1 LEAAVEAAPGRAMD
15 GHYHPSPDED
25 EADLAR
31 EIERHTE
38 PEQSRHAPSSTP
50 TFSHS
55 QFHHASGSSVNSSLD
70 HNQLQPSEDTN
81 GQASA
86 RSSFTQNG
94 QYDTNSAVNAQQF
107 PRQFFTDMG
116 RSNLFALTPVDPS
129 STISMR
135 FPSTTQEQPQYYVP
149 HVPGDRSLPSRDVS
163 DKNFDDAYVAFI
175 MYCNPGVDLATD
187 SVELRKVFRS
197 PPRSDGKTFNTF
209 TLFELIRKL
218 DQKELKTWTQ
228 LAITLGVEMPVIEK
242 HQSTQKVQQYA
253 VRLKVG
259 LIPYP

>member
-1 LEAAVEAAPGRAMD
+1 MD
-15 GHYHPSPDED
+15 SQYHPSPDDD
-25 EADLAR
+25 EADDLAR
-31 EIERHTE
+31 EIARHTE
-38 PEQSRHAPSSTP
+38 PEPARHAASSTP

-55 QFHHASGSSVNSSLD
+55 QFHHVSGPSVNNPLD
-70 HNQLQPSEDTN
+70 HNQLQSSDETN
-81 GQASA
+81 GQVSA

-94 QYDTNSAVNAQQF
+94 QYDTNTEINSQHF
-107 PRQFFTDMG
+107 PRQVFPDMG
-116 RSNLFALTPVDPS
+116 RSNLFGLTPIDPP

-149 HVPGDRSLPSRDVS
+149 HIPADRGLPSRDIN

-175 MYCNPGVDLATD
+175 MYCNPGVDLSTD
-187 SVELRKVFRS
+187 SAELRKVFRS

-228 LAITLGVEMPVIEK
+228 LAITLGVETPVIEK
-242 HQSTQKVQQYA
+242 NQSTQKVQQYA

-259 LIPYP
+259 HAAFPSTLLALISDH